1 MNKREL
7 LDNMRARVA
16 EIRDGMGKV
25 EENLYV
31 ISDSIDAKKFLSTE
45 TTGSV
50 MENLDKI
57 EKATEFCRSQYEELS
72 GDPFEF
78 DKLDDL
84 ETSLDR
90 IEVVLGNREEVELAE
105 RFQTLLCDDTDAV
118 QALSD
123 AQKTLLDIIDGN
135 DSMRLAKDDDILGKM
150 KPYALFMKAYDEKR
164 MVNVLDY
171 IPQLRECFPDDLVA
185 ALLDKQIRSPEA
197 AEEAAEPVEAEA
209 PEGEEPGEPEV
220 EVPVSGEA
228 EETEVVIPV
237 VAEESE
243 EAAEPAEPVID
254 VPAGDEEP
262 AEPEVVVSVE
272 NDEPEEPEVEI
283 PVENEEPEEPKAAV
297 PVENDEPE
305 EPEIAVPVEND
316 EPEEPEIAVPVEND
330 EPEEPEIAVPVE
342 NDEPDEPVAMIPAED
357 GEPEE
362 PDIPIAVSVEESND
376 PEEFFLFGEKS
387 AAEDTEA
394 ALPPVVE
401 EEPAEPEISVPAD
414 SADEADEPIL
424 EIPIDGQDAI
434 ETLAEDAADAVAE
447 AAADAVDP
455 EVPAVPEEP
464 AEEPEKEVTEQPKS
478 GGFFSRWF

>member
-262 AEPEVVVSVE
+262 EEPEVVVSVE

-283 PVENEEPEEPKAAV
+283 PVENEEPEEPEA
-297 PVENDEPE
+297 
-305 EPEIAVPVEND
+305 
-316 EPEEPEIAVPVEND
+316 AVPVEND

-342 NDEPDEPVAMIPAED
+342 NDEPDEPVAMVPAED

-376 PEEFFLFGEKS
+376 PEEFFLFGENS

-414 SADEADEPIL
+414 SADETDEPIL
-424 EIPIDGQDAI
+424 EIPIDGQDAV

-455 EVPAVPEEP
+455 EVPAVPEEL

>member
-123 AQKTLLDIIDGN
+123 AQKTLLDIINGN

-262 AEPEVVVSVE
+262 GEPEVVVSVE

-283 PVENEEPEEPKAAV
+283 PVENE
-297 PVENDEPE
+297 
-305 EPEIAVPVEND
+305 

-387 AAEDTEA
+387 AAEDTET

-424 EIPIDGQDAI
+424 EIPIDGQDAV